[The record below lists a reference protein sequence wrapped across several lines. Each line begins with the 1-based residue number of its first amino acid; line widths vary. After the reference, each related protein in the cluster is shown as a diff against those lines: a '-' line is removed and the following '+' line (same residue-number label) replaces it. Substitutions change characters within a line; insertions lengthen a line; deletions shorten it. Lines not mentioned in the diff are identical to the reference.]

1 MGGVLQKMLLK
12 DFESEQTMVV
22 FYWLGTLVFLPLS
35 DFSGLPGLTG
45 WQWALLLFCGAN
57 TLIAYGCF
65 AEALEHWEASRVSAT
80 VTLAPLITVGMVQL
94 LPMAG
99 IVAEPV
105 TWLSLFGALLV
116 VGGSMVAA
124 LARN

>member
-1 MGGVLQKMLLK
+1 
-12 DFESEQTMVV
+12 MVV

-94 LPMAG
+94 IPMGG
-99 IVAEPV
+99 IEARETGGMVC
-105 TWLSLFGALLV
+105 TLSMGAR
-116 VGGSMVAA
+116 GGRCDRHRSEG
-124 LARN
+124 ARGGNCRRGGARAY

>member
-1 MGGVLQKMLLK
+1 
-12 DFESEQTMVV
+12 MVV
-22 FYWLGTLVFLPLS
+22 FYWLGTLVFLPVS
-35 DFSGLPGLTG
+35 DFAGLPQLTG
-45 WQWALLLFCGAN
+45 IQWGLLLFCGAN

-80 VTLAPLITVGMVQL
+80 VTLAPLITVAMVQL

-105 TWLSLFGALLV
+105 TALSLLGAFLV
-116 VGGSMVAA
+116 VAGSMVAA
-124 LARN
+124 LARH